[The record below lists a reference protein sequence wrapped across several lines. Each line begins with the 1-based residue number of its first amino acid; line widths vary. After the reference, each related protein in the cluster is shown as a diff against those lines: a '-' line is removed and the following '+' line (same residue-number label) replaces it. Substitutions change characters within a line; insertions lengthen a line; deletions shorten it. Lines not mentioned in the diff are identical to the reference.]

1 MTTTCYW
8 IDVKVFEFI
17 FLLLLFFR
25 DYQMIFVC
33 VADASDLLNRAHRNS
48 YDDARE
54 IQIRDDA
61 LTRHRYPLSCWN
73 EILRLFCD
81 EGDRFQLKCLKS

>member
-1 MTTTCYW
+1 
-8 IDVKVFEFI
+8 
-17 FLLLLFFR
+17 
-25 DYQMIFVC
+25 MIFVC

-81 EGDRFQLKCLKS
+81 EGDRFQLNVLRVNRSFVKRGGRKGGGVLQ